1 MAVVKSRQQLRIT
14 GSTVCLAVS
23 RLCVQEGPS
32 EWMRLHHASIVP
44 RCFPLP
50 ADSCPYRQ
58 VKDTETPM
66 P

>member
-32 EWMRLHHASIVP
+32 TDALASCL
-44 RCFPLP
+44 RCTQASPCLQIL
-50 ADSCPYRQ
+50 ALIDR
-58 VKDTETPM
+58 
-66 P
+66 